1 MLDTIILDFLQVLEF
16 PTRAIQCSIEFSE
29 GAIYYSTEIMLNI
42 HPKLTYEVGDIN
54 EYFVV
59 VLEVDFRYGT

>member
-1 MLDTIILDFLQVLEF
+1 
-16 PTRAIQCSIEFSE
+16 
-29 GAIYYSTEIMLNI
+29 MLNI